1 MDNTL
6 TELVLSMCHFLCFN
20 DRKAGILGFIPNTVV
35 KLLLQDKSK
44 RTIKETK
51 FLGYLDHRYTIAK
64 GKIF

>member
-6 TELVLSMCHFLCFN
+6 TELVLSMCYFLCFN
-20 DRKAGILGFIPNTVV
+20 NSLGFIPNTVV